1 MAALR
6 HRPPASGASGRSG
19 PSDHQAIAQA
29 TSAAGST
36 MADVSLVAT
45 ARPAAT
51 PDSVHHAGPPP
62 IATRPTAI
70 TNASVKQANSDSWMN
85 ILE

>member
-1 MAALR
+1 
-6 HRPPASGASGRSG
+6 
-19 PSDHQAIAQA
+19 
-29 TSAAGST
+29 

-51 PDSVHHAGPPP
+51 PDSVHHIGPPP
-62 IATRPTAI
+62 IATRPMAI